1 MKEQIL
7 VTRPSMP
14 PLEDYMELIRPLWE
28 SAWLTNMGK
37 LHGEFQKQLEE
48 YLAVP
53 EVSLMVNGH
62 MSLEM
67 TLQALHLEGEV
78 ITTPYTFASTT
89 HAIVRN
95 GLTPVFCDINS
106 DNYTIDAT
114 KIEDLIT
121 ERTSAIVPVHIYGQ
135 LCDVNAIYE
144 IAKKH
149 NLKVVYDACHA
160 FGERID
166 HSMICREMVET
177 LPLRKEETGE
187 NTIGV
192 GNFGDASVFSFH
204 ATKVFHT
211 LEGGAATFSDH
222 RMGERLYRLKNFG
235 IMSETDVDGVGAN
248 AKMNEFQAAMGLCNL
263 KYIDSEIAKRKL
275 RIDRYREQLEH
286 VKGLKLLPEQK
297 GIHSNYAYFP
307 VVFQEEFP
315 KSRDVVH
322 QLLRQENIYARKYFY
337 PLTSAFQCYSG
348 MFDPAKTPIAQ
359 YVSEHVLVLPL
370 YADLPLDVI
379 DRVCQIILGK

>member
-1 MKEQIL
+1 MRERIL
-7 VTRPSMP
+7 VTRSSMP
-14 PLEDYMELIRPLWE
+14 PIEEYIDMIRPLWD
-28 SAWLTNMGK
+28 SARLTNMGS
-37 LHGEFQKQLEE
+37 LHREFQKQLEE
-48 YLAVP
+48 YLVVP

-95 GLTPVFCDINS
+95 GMKPVFCDINE
-106 DNYTIDAT
+106 DNCTMDVT
-114 KIEDLIT
+114 KIEELIT
-121 ERTSAIVPVHIYGQ
+121 EKTSAILPVHVYGQ

-166 HSMICREMVET
+166 HSVICREMVET
-177 LPLRKEETGE
+177 LPLRREEEGD

-204 ATKVFHT
+204 ATKVFNT
-211 LEGGAATFSDH
+211 IEGGAAVFSDH
-222 RMGERLYRLKNFG
+222 KIGERLYRLKNFG
-235 IMSETDVDGVGAN
+235 IMSEVDVDGVGAN

-263 KYIDSEIAKRKL
+263 RYINEEIAKRKSCVE
-275 RIDRYREQLEH
+275 RYHENLEQ
-286 VKGLKLLPEQK
+286 VKGIRMLQPQK
-297 GIHSNYAYFP
+297 GVHSNYAYLP
-307 VVFQEEFP
+307 VIFDEKFK
-315 KSRDVVH
+315 KSRDEAYT
-322 QLLRQENIYARKYFY
+322 LLRKENIYARKYFY
-337 PLTSAFQCYSG
+337 PLTSAFSCYQA
-348 MFDPAKTPIAQ
+348 DYDANQTPVAKYI
-359 YVSEHVLVLPL
+359 SEHVLTLPL
-370 YADLPLDVI
+370 FADLPLEVI
-379 DRVCQIILGK
+379 DEICRIIKE